1 MIRKAHFKN
10 FKILRQV
17 CIDLQPFTVIVG
29 PNSSGKTTILQAL
42 ECLTRCL
49 SSDEADKL
57 KSTVFQG
64 EFSPGLIKSREA
76 QGQLDLGCSG
86 NLHGREFVFNITF
99 DEGGFPRPKTQLGN
113 DKELPQFA
121 YPSHLKGLVRPAILL
136 RLDPKKLA
144 TPSFQKIEALP
155 SDGAG
160 LPSLLADL
168 KLQNF
173 DRLQEI
179 VKQLQG
185 VVPSVRGITVGH
197 SKAQRPDIGY
207 EFLIDM
213 NGADQVPAAA
223 LSEGTLLTLGLLTAL
238 SSQSDPQLILIDDL
252 ERCLHPK
259 ALGNLVAQIRAVQ
272 AQRAGLQIVATSH
285 SPYLLD
291 HFRAEEVLLTNC
303 DADGYAVVKSLT
315 EHPEYKEWKG
325 FMATGEFWSSVGEDW
340 LTGAPVPRRRKARA
354 R

>member
-42 ECLTRCL
+42 DCLTRCMSTEKQNTL
-49 SSDEADKL
+49 RD
-57 KSTVFQG
+57 TVFQDD
-64 EFSPGLIKSREA
+64 FTLDLIKSRE
-76 QGQLDLGCSG
+76 QRGRLELGCSG
-86 NLHGREFVFNITF
+86 HLQDQDFSYSVTF
-99 DEGGFPRPKTQLGN
+99 DEEGFLPKTRLG
-113 DKELPQFA
+113 EAETRGFEYLLRGEVSSAVF
-121 YPSHLKGLVRPAILL
+121 L

-144 TPSFQKIEALP
+144 EPSPKNVIEALP
-155 SDGAG
+155 SDGEG
-160 LPSLLADL
+160 LPALLGLL
-168 KLQNF
+168 KLESL
-173 DRLQEI
+173 DRFEEISRQLREI
-179 VKQLQG
+179 VPG
-185 VVPSVRGITVGH
+185 VRGITPRT
-197 SKAQRPDIGY
+197 SKSSKDIVF
-207 EFLIDM
+207 ELLIDM
-213 NGADQVPAAA
+213 EGADQVPAAA

-238 SSQSDPQLILIDDL
+238 STQKDSRLVLIDDL

-259 ALGNLVAQIRAVQ
+259 ALGTLIAQIRAVQ
-272 AQRAGLQIVATSH
+272 ELRPGLQIVATSH

-291 HFRAEEVLLTNC
+291 HFHAEEVLLTNC

-325 FMATGEFWSSVGEDW
+325 FMATGEFWSSVGENW
-340 LTGAPVPRRRKARA
+340 LTGAPVPRRQRARA